1 MVILAGNEAKP
12 KKKGEEPME
21 YTHYI
26 AVDWSI
32 KNMAIARMTAKSNK
46 VTVIDVPSDVSELKL
61 YLDNLRGSKI
71 MVLEET
77 TTAQWLYTELK
88 DHVDRLIICD
98 PVRNHLLSEG
108 AKTDKIDA
116 AKLVQLLRANLLKEV
131 YHSAEGFLE
140 LRRLVSGYEDLVK
153 AMVRLKNQRY
163 SLLRAS
169 GLTGEEKLGTHLSGT
184 VEQRVIEGI
193 ERQLE
198 CCKRE
203 KEIYGEDFE
212 KLARKHAEIRHQDS
226 LPGIGL
232 IGAVKIVSRVV
243 SPSRFVDAGHF
254 LSYAGLVKLERKSGG
269 VLYGRKDSRYSRELK
284 SVYKIGATTA
294 IDGNNPIGDYYKYLM
309 KEKGY
314 PDYQA
319 RHKAARRLAIL
330 SLGVFKSGKRYQ
342 LNYRR
347 KNNVREESQED

>member
-1 MVILAGNEAKP
+1 MNR
-12 KKKGEEPME
+12 E
-21 YTHYI
+21 YYHYI

-32 KNMAIARMTAKSNK
+32 ENMAIARMTAKSNK
-46 VTVIDVPSDVSELKL
+46 VTVIDVPSDIGELKM

-71 MVLEET
+71 MTLEET
-77 TTAQWLYTELK
+77 TTSQWLYTELK
-88 DHVDRLIICD
+88 DHVDRLVVCD

-108 AKTDKIDA
+108 AKSDKIDA
-116 AKLVQLLRANLLKEV
+116 TKLVQLLRANLLKEV
-131 YHSAEGFLE
+131 YHSAEEFLN

-169 GLTGEEKLGTHLSGT
+169 GLTGEEKTGTHLKGS
-184 VEQRVIEGI
+184 VEQRVVEGI

-198 CCKRE
+198 CCKKE
-203 KEIYGEDFE
+203 KEIYEGDFE
-212 KLARKHAEIRHQDS
+212 KLTRKHAEIRHQKS
-226 LPGIGL
+226 LPGIGI
-232 IGAVKIVSRVV
+232 IGAVKIVARVV
-243 SPSRFVDAGHF
+243 SPSRFIDAGHY

-269 VLYGRKDSRYSRELK
+269 VLYGRKDSRYSRDLK
-284 SVYKIGATTA
+284 YVYKIGAVTA
-294 IDGNNPIGDYYKYLM
+294 IGGNNPINDYYEYLM
-309 KEKGY
+309 REKGY

-342 LNYRR
+342 PNYRR
-347 KNNVREESQED
+347 KNNVSEQSQED